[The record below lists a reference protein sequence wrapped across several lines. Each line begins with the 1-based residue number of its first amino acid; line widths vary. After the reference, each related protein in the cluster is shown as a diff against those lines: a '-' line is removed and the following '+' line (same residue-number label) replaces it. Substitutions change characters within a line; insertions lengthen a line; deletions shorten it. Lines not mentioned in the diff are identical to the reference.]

1 MVFMPT
7 YHDHMILYANYSVSK
22 FGIIMIAHFFLTGFL
37 HSTLTC
43 VMVVFITLICFY
55 NPDLSTMMQES
66 SSSALA
72 GEEWIKCNLP

>member
-22 FGIIMIAHFFLTGFL
+22 FGIIMIAHFFSDWFPAFHVNLCNGCFYNPDL
-37 HSTLTC
+37 
-43 VMVVFITLICFY
+43 ILICFY

-72 GEEWIKCNLP
+72 AEE